1 MATLDELKAIL
12 DRIAAGEQTKAD
24 INALRDALMIS
35 GDQIV
40 VQQGN
45 NNTNIGHIGQ
55 AGDIHI
61 GGHIYYGVDAET
73 IKQVIRPILLE
84 EPRLSKK
91 EQEYRKALLN
101 RVKTERVQP
110 FLEHSLYSK
119 AQIEL
124 SLEERFDVVDLA
136 WERPEQPE
144 RLLPP
149 GTKAITKFDDLGAG
163 RRLLILGS
171 PGSGKTTM
179 LRELA
184 RDLIERAER
193 VVNLPVPVMFNLSSW
208 AEKKHKIADWLVREL
223 TVKYALPKELAQTW
237 IEKQQ
242 LLLLLDGLDEV
253 KAECRKSCVQALN
266 EFGQKY
272 GLTEMVVTSRIA
284 ESESAP
290 YHHLRFQR
298 AICIRPLTLEQV
310 TYYLERAGAKI
321 LELKTELENDLA
333 LKELFE
339 KPLMLSIFVQ
349 TYPDIS
355 ATKLQE
361 MKIGQ
366 KHLFTRYIARMFE
379 KHRYKYYL
387 RYKCYSEQRARFWL
401 TWLAQRM
408 TEKSQTEFLIE
419 NLQPYYLPNRLTKWM
434 YAICYKLTFGLGL
447 GAIAGLTFS
456 QAQKPI
462 FGIVAILVSCLF
474 SLFIRDSI
482 ETLEPL
488 RWSWENA
495 IKQINLVLAST
506 LVFGLITLIGEI
518 ALWKVVVGSIIIGF
532 IVFLMAGL
540 SRYAIITKLSFP
552 NQGIWQ
558 TFKNTMFF
566 YLIGVIGVGTILAVT
581 GDSSLNFDLIELSLL
596 AGLPFGL
603 PFGGNACVKHL
614 ILRFILY
621 TNGFIPWNYADFLN
635 YATHLQFLKRVGGGY
650 MFIHEELKK
659 NFAQLTF
666 N

>member
-12 DRIAAGEQTKAD
+12 DRIAAGKQTKAD
-24 INALRDALMIS
+24 INALRDALIVS

-45 NNTNIGHIGQ
+45 NNINIGHIGQ

-61 GGHIYYGVDAET
+61 GDIYQGVSAET
-73 IKQVIRPILLE
+73 IKQVIRQILRE
-84 EPRLSKK
+84 EPRLSK
-91 EQEYRKALLN
+91 EELRNRKVLLN
-101 RVKTERVQP
+101 KVRTERVQP
-110 FLEHSLYSK
+110 FLEQSLYSK

-149 GTKAITKFDDLGAG
+149 GTKAITKFDELGAG
-163 RRLLILGS
+163 RRLLILGG

-184 RDLIERAER
+184 CDLIERAER
-193 VVNLPVPVMFNLSSW
+193 DVNLPVPLMFNLSSW
-208 AEKKHKIADWLVREL
+208 AEKRHKIADWLVREL
-223 TVKYALPKELAQTW
+223 TVKYRLPKEFAQTW

-253 KAECRKSCVQALN
+253 KAECRESCVQAIN
-266 EFGQKY
+266 QFGQKY
-272 GLTEMVVTSRIA
+272 GLTEMVITSRID

-290 YHHLRFQR
+290 YHRLRFQR
-298 AICIRPLTLEQV
+298 AICIQPLTLEQV
-310 TYYLERAGAKI
+310 IYYLDKAGAKI
-321 LELKTELENDLA
+321 LELKTELENDQA

-339 KPLMLSIFVQ
+339 KPLMLSIFVE

-355 ATKLQE
+355 ATELQE

-379 KHRYKYYL
+379 KHRYKPYP
-387 RYKCYSEQRARFWL
+387 RYKRYSEERARFWL

-408 TEKSQTEFLIE
+408 TDKSQTEFWIE
-419 NLQPYYLPNRLTKWM
+419 NLQPYYLPNRLTRWM
-434 YAICYKLTFGLGL
+434 YAICYRLTFGLGL
-447 GAIAGLTFS
+447 GALAELTFS

-462 FGIVAILVSCLF
+462 FGIVAVLVSCLS

-488 RWSWENA
+488 RWSWKNA
-495 IKQINLVLAST
+495 IKHIKLVLVST
-506 LVFGLITLIGEI
+506 LVFGLITFIGEI
-518 ALWKVVVGSIIIGF
+518 ALWEVVIGSIIIGF
-532 IVFLMAGL
+532 IVFLIAGL
-540 SRYAIITKLSFP
+540 SNHAIQNFSFP

-558 TFKNTMFF
+558 TFKNAMLF
-566 YLIGVIGVGTILAVT
+566 YLIGVVGLGTILAVT
-581 GDSSLNFDLIELSLL
+581 GESSLNLDLIELSLL

-603 PFGGNACVKHL
+603 PFGGNDCVKHL

-621 TNGFIPWNYADFLN
+621 TNGFIPWNYTNFLN
-635 YATHLQFLKRVGGGY
+635 YATHLLFLKKVGGGY
-650 MFIHEELKK
+650 MFIHEELKN
-659 NFAQLTF
+659 NFAQLTS